1 MLASKGIRYFLGHLT
16 SSIFLWLLLVV
27 LVFLVW
33 YPTPL
38 AHAEGV
44 TVIFFNVTRC
54 LVPAFDGSDQ
64 S

>member
-1 MLASKGIRYFLGHLT
+1 MLASKRIRYFLEHLT
-16 SSIFLWLLLVV
+16 CSVFWLLLVALV
-27 LVFLVW
+27 LLVW